1 MICSSLNL
9 LFLMSA
15 ILRVGGLLLLRLGM
29 AGRGQVMI
37 ELKFVMPRF
46 IRDQRRTGEIGK
58 SVLGVDAK

>member
-1 MICSSLNL
+1 
-9 LFLMSA
+9 
-15 ILRVGGLLLLRLGM
+15 
-29 AGRGQVMI
+29 MI